1 MPRPA
6 HHSHNA
12 EKPKQLP
19 PSKDHAAAPSPTS
32 HRQASGDTS
41 ATPALCP
48 LTVIIL
54 GGCLFRRRL
63 LRTAHS
69 QRKRTYQM
77 VSFFSCG
84 PNRGLAW
91 ARMAMSQ
98 LQRDPTCRQPRQHRG
113 RDQDPGM
120 LLPQGAGRG
129 TAAPGGEVPGREGG
143 RQAAARGLS
152 HSSTGRRLGSSHWAR

>member
-1 MPRPA
+1 M
-6 HHSHNA
+6 
-12 EKPKQLP
+12 
-19 PSKDHAAAPSPTS
+19 
-32 HRQASGDTS
+32 G
-41 ATPALCP
+41 
-48 LTVIIL
+48 
-54 GGCLFRRRL
+54 GGCLFRCRL